1 MIIYVSILTI
11 GLQEV
16 KRDSS
21 SFNYA
26 SSFLGQTVKIIGM
39 NFMLISFS
47 VLMWLTTL
55 FEPGLF
61 IFYWSFE
68 SVASCLFN
76 LFNFVINI
84 FSVSSLFSVCSLNK
98 GVSVFFYL
106 FISNCSSW
114 SFSCSI
120 YSNSLAGDNFFFGVS
135 GLLNS

>member
-1 MIIYVSILTI
+1 
-11 GLQEV
+11 
-16 KRDSS
+16 
-21 SFNYA
+21 
-26 SSFLGQTVKIIGM
+26 VKIIGM
-39 NFMLISFS
+39 NFMLMSFS

-76 LFNFVINI
+76 LFNFVISI
-84 FSVSSLFSVCSLNK
+84 FSVSSLLSAYSLNK

-106 FISNCSSW
+106 FISNYSCC
-114 SFSCSI
+114 SFSKSF
-120 YSNSLAGDNFFFGVS
+120 YSTPLAGDNFFLGVS